1 MAAFS
6 LIFAPN
12 AEAATFSPKIV
23 LPFLST
29 SISGNENDEI
39 IGITSTKKHWI
50 VAGNAVGDFLGTTAL
65 NPLAPIGGIDSWVSA
80 FDTSGVNA
88 WSLRVGTSED
98 DLVTAIAADSKE
110 QIWIAGLAQSE
121 INPIVVAT
129 TDSSTTS
136 VESQPN
142 QTSTVQTLNPDL
154 VNSEILKPLR
164 KDLKFLTVAQIDKNG
179 QLINR
184 FATAM
189 NNFGYVTAIIPG
201 STGIFLIGIEIAKS
215 GGERSFMQL
224 LSSTGEFG
232 PKYYFGKSATTLM
245 SGVFNKDKTLTLV
258 GNSSE
263 VLAKKSVVGKV
274 DGIILN
280 VSPSDGKILKIVR
293 SNGVGAT
300 RSWKSAAG
308 NLTVG
313 GTSKIKTL
321 SEGVISQF
329 SSTGAVLWSKRY
341 AGATAAVNNSAVIAV
356 LTTQN
361 NPLLKSK
368 AGDVVVYQFD
378 KKGDPTLGG
387 RIPLSAEIIGL
398 RSQAGLGTC
407 VATLAVDGTFAL
419 SQFPF

>member
-1 MAAFS
+1 M
-6 LIFAPN
+6 
-12 AEAATFSPKIV
+12 

-29 SISGNENDEI
+29 TISGNDNDEI
-39 IGITSTKKHWI
+39 IGITSTKKNWI
-50 VAGNAVGDFLGTTAL
+50 VAGNLVGDFLGTTPL
-65 NPLAPIGGIDSWVSA
+65 NPLGGVDSWVSA
-80 FDTSGVNA
+80 FDSSGVNV
-88 WSLRVGTSED
+88 WSLRVGTTED
-98 DLVTAIAADSKE
+98 DVATAIAADSKE
-110 QIWIAGLAQSE
+110 QIWVAGLAQSDKDSTVIANTE
-121 INPIVVAT
+121 SS
-129 TDSSTTS
+129 SST
-136 VESQPN
+136 VEAPPI
-142 QTSTVQTLNPDL
+142 QTPTVQTLNPDT
-154 VNSEILKPLR
+154 VTSENLNPLR
-164 KDLKFLTVAQIDKNG
+164 KDLKFLTVVQIDKNG
-179 QLINR
+179 LLINR
-184 FATAM
+184 YTTALK
-189 NNFGYVTAIIPG
+189 NFGYVTAVIPG
-201 STGIFLIGIEIAKS
+201 SSGIYLIGVEIAKT
-215 GGERSFMQL
+215 GGERSFLQS

-232 PKYYFGKSATTLM
+232 PKFYFGKSATTLT
-245 SGVFNKDKTLTLV
+245 SGVLNKDKTLTLV
-258 GNSSE
+258 GNSAE
-263 VLAKKSVVGKV
+263 VIAKKSVIGKV

-313 GTSKIKTL
+313 GTSKTKTVN
-321 SEGVISQF
+321 EGVISQF
-329 SSTGAVLWSKRY
+329 SSTGSVLWSKRY
-341 AGATAAVNNSAVIAV
+341 VGATAALNNSAVVAV
-356 LTTQN
+356 LSAQS

>member
-1 MAAFS
+1 M
-6 LIFAPN
+6 
-12 AEAATFSPKIV
+12 

-29 SISGNENDEI
+29 TISGNDNDEI
-39 IGITSTKKHWI
+39 IGITSTKKNWI
-50 VAGNAVGDFLGTTAL
+50 VAGNLVGDFLGTTPL
-65 NPLAPIGGIDSWVSA
+65 NPLGGVDSWVSA
-80 FDTSGVNA
+80 FDSSGVNV
-88 WSLRVGTSED
+88 WSLRVGTTED
-98 DLVTAIAADSKE
+98 DVATAIAADSKE
-110 QIWIAGLAQSE
+110 QIWVAGLAQSDKDSTVIANTE
-121 INPIVVAT
+121 SS
-129 TDSSTTS
+129 SST
-136 VESQPN
+136 VEAPPI
-142 QTSTVQTLNPDL
+142 QTPTVQTLNPDT
-154 VNSEILKPLR
+154 VTSENLNPLR
-164 KDLKFLTVAQIDKNG
+164 KDLKFLTVVQIDKNG
-179 QLINR
+179 LLINR
-184 FATAM
+184 FATALK
-189 NNFGYVTAIIPG
+189 NFGYVTAVIPG
-201 STGIFLIGIEIAKS
+201 SSGIYLIGVEIAKT
-215 GGERSFMQL
+215 GGERSFLQS

-232 PKYYFGKSATTLM
+232 PKFYFGKSATTLT
-245 SGVFNKDKTLTLV
+245 SGVLNKDKTLTLV
-258 GNSSE
+258 GNSAE
-263 VLAKKSVVGKV
+263 VIAKKSVIGKV

-313 GTSKIKTL
+313 GTSKTKTVN
-321 SEGVISQF
+321 EGVISQF
-329 SSTGAVLWSKRY
+329 SSTGSVLWSKRY
-341 AGATAAVNNSAVIAV
+341 VGATAALNNSAVVAV
-356 LTTQN
+356 LTAQS

>member
-1 MAAFS
+1 M
-6 LIFAPN
+6 
-12 AEAATFSPKIV
+12 

-29 SISGNENDEI
+29 TISGNDNDEI
-39 IGITSTKKHWI
+39 IGITSTKKNWI
-50 VAGNAVGDFLGTTAL
+50 VAGNLVGDFLGTTPL
-65 NPLAPIGGIDSWVSA
+65 NPLGGVDSWVSA
-80 FDTSGVNA
+80 FDSSGVNV
-88 WSLRVGTSED
+88 WSLRVGTTED
-98 DLVTAIAADSKE
+98 DVATAIAADSKE
-110 QIWIAGLAQSE
+110 QIWVAGLAQSDKDSTV
-121 INPIVVAT
+121 IAT
-129 TDSSTTS
+129 TESSSST
-136 VESQPN
+136 VEASPI
-142 QTSTVQTLNPDL
+142 QTPTVQTLNPDT
-154 VNSEILKPLR
+154 VTSENLNPLR
-164 KDLKFLTVAQIDKNG
+164 KDLKFLTVVQIDKNG
-179 QLINR
+179 LLINR
-184 FATAM
+184 FATALK
-189 NNFGYVTAIIPG
+189 NFGYVTAVIPG
-201 STGIFLIGIEIAKS
+201 SSGIYLIGVEIAKT
-215 GGERSFMQL
+215 GGERSFLQS

-232 PKYYFGKSATTLM
+232 PKFYFGKSATTLT
-245 SGVFNKDKTLTLV
+245 SGVLNKDKTLTLV
-258 GNSSE
+258 GNSAE
-263 VLAKKSVVGKV
+263 VIAKKSVIGKV

-313 GTSKIKTL
+313 GTSKTKTVN
-321 SEGVISQF
+321 EGVISQF
-329 SSTGAVLWSKRY
+329 SSTGSVLWSKRY
-341 AGATAAVNNSAVIAV
+341 VGATAALNNSAVVAV
-356 LTTQN
+356 LTAQS

>member
-1 MAAFS
+1 M
-6 LIFAPN
+6 
-12 AEAATFSPKIV
+12 

-29 SISGNENDEI
+29 TISGNDNDEI
-39 IGITSTKKHWI
+39 IGITSTKKNWI
-50 VAGNAVGDFLGTTAL
+50 VAGNLVGDFLGTTPL
-65 NPLAPIGGIDSWVSA
+65 NPLGGVDSWVSA
-80 FDTSGVNA
+80 FDSSGVNV
-88 WSLRVGTSED
+88 WSLRVGTTED
-98 DLVTAIAADSKE
+98 DVATAVAADSKE
-110 QIWIAGLAQSE
+110 QIWVAGLAQSDKDSTV
-121 INPIVVAT
+121 IAT
-129 TDSSTTS
+129 TESSSST
-136 VESQPN
+136 VEAPPI
-142 QTSTVQTLNPDL
+142 QTPTVQTLNPDT
-154 VNSEILKPLR
+154 VTSENLNPLR
-164 KDLKFLTVAQIDKNG
+164 KDLKFLTVVQIDKNG
-179 QLINR
+179 LLINR
-184 FATAM
+184 FATALK
-189 NNFGYVTAIIPG
+189 NFGYVTAVIPG
-201 STGIFLIGIEIAKS
+201 SSGIYLIGVEIAKT
-215 GGERSFMQL
+215 GGERSFLQT

-232 PKYYFGKSATTLM
+232 PKFYFGKSATTLT
-245 SGVFNKDKTLTLV
+245 SGVLNKDKTLTLV
-258 GNSSE
+258 GNSAE
-263 VLAKKSVVGKV
+263 VIAKKSVVGKV

-313 GTSKIKTL
+313 GTSKTKTVN
-321 SEGVISQF
+321 EGVISQF
-329 SSTGAVLWSKRY
+329 SSTGSVLWSKRY
-341 AGATAAVNNSAVIAV
+341 VGATAAVNNSAVVAV
-356 LTTQN
+356 LSAQS

>member
-1 MAAFS
+1 M
-6 LIFAPN
+6 
-12 AEAATFSPKIV
+12 

-29 SISGNENDEI
+29 TISGNDNDEI
-39 IGITSTKKHWI
+39 IGITSTKKNWI
-50 VAGNAVGDFLGTTAL
+50 VAGNLVGDFLGTTPL
-65 NPLAPIGGIDSWVSA
+65 NPLGGVDSWVSA
-80 FDTSGVNA
+80 FDSSGVNV
-88 WSLRVGTSED
+88 WSLRVGTTED
-98 DLVTAIAADSKE
+98 DVATAIAADSKE
-110 QIWIAGLAQSE
+110 QIWVAGLAQSDKDLTV
-121 INPIVVAT
+121 ITT
-129 TDSSTTS
+129 TDSSSTT
-136 VESQPN
+136 VEAPPI
-142 QTSTVQTLNPDL
+142 QTPTVQTLNPDT
-154 VNSEILKPLR
+154 VTSENLNPLR
-164 KDLKFLTVAQIDKNG
+164 KDLKFITVVQIDQNG
-179 QLINR
+179 LLINR
-184 FATAM
+184 FATALK
-189 NNFGYVTAIIPG
+189 NFGYVTAVIPG
-201 STGIFLIGIEIAKS
+201 SSGIYLIGVEIAKT
-215 GGERSFMQL
+215 GGERSFLQS

-232 PKYYFGKSATTLM
+232 PKFYFGKSATTLT
-245 SGVFNKDKTLTLV
+245 SGVLNKDKTLTLV
-258 GNSSE
+258 GNSAE
-263 VLAKKSVVGKV
+263 VIAKKSVVGKV

-313 GTSKIKTL
+313 GTLKTKTVN
-321 SEGVISQF
+321 EAVISQF
-329 SSTGAVLWSKRY
+329 SSTGSVLWSKRY
-341 AGATAAVNNSAVIAV
+341 VGATAALNNSAVVAV
-356 LTTQN
+356 LSAQS

>member
-1 MAAFS
+1 M
-6 LIFAPN
+6 
-12 AEAATFSPKIV
+12 

-29 SISGNENDEI
+29 TISGNDNDEI
-39 IGITSTKKHWI
+39 IGITSTKKNWI
-50 VAGNAVGDFLGTTAL
+50 VAGNLVGDFLGTTPV
-65 NPLAPIGGIDSWVSA
+65 NPLGGVDSWVSA
-80 FDTSGVNA
+80 FDSSGVNV
-88 WSLRVGTSED
+88 WSLRVGTTED
-98 DLVTAIAADSKE
+98 DVATAVVADSKE
-110 QIWIAGLAQSE
+110 QIWVAGLAQSDKDSTV
-121 INPIVVAT
+121 IAT
-129 TDSSTTS
+129 TESSSNT
-136 VESQPN
+136 VEAPPI
-142 QTSTVQTLNPDL
+142 QTPTVQTLNPDT
-154 VNSEILKPLR
+154 VTSENLNPLR
-164 KDLKFLTVAQIDKNG
+164 KDLKFLTVVQIDKNG
-179 QLINR
+179 LLINR
-184 FATAM
+184 FATALK
-189 NNFGYVTAIIPG
+189 NFGYVTAVIPG
-201 STGIFLIGIEIAKS
+201 SSGIYLIGVEIAKT
-215 GGERSFMQL
+215 GGERSFLQS

-232 PKYYFGKSATTLM
+232 PKFYFGKSATTLT
-245 SGVFNKDKTLTLV
+245 SGVLNKDKTLTLV
-258 GNSSE
+258 GNSAE
-263 VLAKKSVVGKV
+263 VIAKKSVIGKV

-313 GTSKIKTL
+313 GTSKTKTVN
-321 SEGVISQF
+321 EGVISQF
-329 SSTGAVLWSKRY
+329 SSTGSVLWSKRY
-341 AGATAAVNNSAVIAV
+341 VGATAALNNSAVVAV
-356 LTTQN
+356 LTAQS

>member
-1 MAAFS
+1 M
-6 LIFAPN
+6 
-12 AEAATFSPKIV
+12 

-29 SISGNENDEI
+29 TISGNDNDEI
-39 IGITSTKKHWI
+39 IGITSTKKNWI
-50 VAGNAVGDFLGTTAL
+50 VAGNLVGDFLGTTPL
-65 NPLAPIGGIDSWVSA
+65 NPLGGVDSWVSA
-80 FDTSGVNA
+80 FDSSGVNV
-88 WSLRVGTSED
+88 WSLRVGTTED
-98 DLVTAIAADSKE
+98 DVATAIAADSKE
-110 QIWIAGLAQSE
+110 QIWVAGLAQSDKDSTV
-121 INPIVVAT
+121 IAT
-129 TDSSTTS
+129 TESSSNT
-136 VESQPN
+136 VEAPPI
-142 QTSTVQTLNPDL
+142 QTPTVQTLNPDT
-154 VNSEILKPLR
+154 VTSENLNPLR
-164 KDLKFLTVAQIDKNG
+164 KDLKFLTVVQIDKNG
-179 QLINR
+179 LLINR
-184 FATAM
+184 FATALK
-189 NNFGYVTAIIPG
+189 NFGYVTAVIPG
-201 STGIFLIGIEIAKS
+201 SSGIYLIGVEIAKT
-215 GGERSFMQL
+215 GGERSFLQS

-232 PKYYFGKSATTLM
+232 PKFYFGKSATTLT
-245 SGVFNKDKTLTLV
+245 SGVLNKDKTLTLV
-258 GNSSE
+258 GNSAE
-263 VLAKKSVVGKV
+263 VIAKKSVIGKV

-313 GTSKIKTL
+313 GTSKTKTVN
-321 SEGVISQF
+321 EGVISQF
-329 SSTGAVLWSKRY
+329 SSTGSVLWSKRY
-341 AGATAAVNNSAVIAV
+341 VGATAALNNSAVVAV
-356 LTTQN
+356 LSAQS

>member
-1 MAAFS
+1 M
-6 LIFAPN
+6 
-12 AEAATFSPKIV
+12 

-29 SISGNENDEI
+29 TISGNDNDEI
-39 IGITSTKKHWI
+39 IGITSTKKNWI
-50 VAGNAVGDFLGTTAL
+50 VAGNLVGDFLGTTPL
-65 NPLAPIGGIDSWVSA
+65 NSLGGVDSWVSA
-80 FDTSGVNA
+80 FDSSGVNV
-88 WSLRVGTSED
+88 WSLRVGTTED
-98 DLVTAIAADSKE
+98 DVATAMAADSKE
-110 QIWIAGLAQSE
+110 QIWVAGLAQSDKDSTV
-121 INPIVVAT
+121 IAT
-129 TDSSTTS
+129 TESSSST
-136 VESQPN
+136 VEAPPI
-142 QTSTVQTLNPDL
+142 QTPTVQTLNPDT
-154 VNSEILKPLR
+154 VTSENLNPLR
-164 KDLKFLTVAQIDKNG
+164 KDLKFLTVVQIDKNG
-179 QLINR
+179 LLINR
-184 FATAM
+184 FATALK
-189 NNFGYVTAIIPG
+189 NFGYVTAVIPG
-201 STGIFLIGIEIAKS
+201 SSGIYLIGVEIAKT
-215 GGERSFMQL
+215 GGERSFLQS

-232 PKYYFGKSATTLM
+232 PKFYFGKSATTLT
-245 SGVFNKDKTLTLV
+245 SGVLNKDKTLTLV
-258 GNSSE
+258 GNSAE
-263 VLAKKSVVGKV
+263 VITKKSVVGKV

-313 GTSKIKTL
+313 GTSKTKTVN
-321 SEGVISQF
+321 EGVISQF
-329 SSTGAVLWSKRY
+329 SSTGSVLWSKRY
-341 AGATAAVNNSAVIAV
+341 VGATAALNNSTVVAV
-356 LTTQN
+356 LTAQS

>member
-1 MAAFS
+1 M
-6 LIFAPN
+6 
-12 AEAATFSPKIV
+12 

-29 SISGNENDEI
+29 TISGNDNDEI

-50 VAGNAVGDFLGTTAL
+50 VAGNLVGDFLGTTPV
-65 NPLAPIGGIDSWVSA
+65 NPLGGVDSWVSA
-80 FDTSGVNA
+80 FDSSGVNV
-88 WSLRVGTSED
+88 WSLRVGTTED
-98 DLVTAIAADSKE
+98 DVATAVVADSKE
-110 QIWIAGLAQSE
+110 QIWVAGLAQSDKDSTV
-121 INPIVVAT
+121 IAT
-129 TDSSTTS
+129 TESSS
-136 VESQPN
+136 NNVEAPPI
-142 QTSTVQTLNPDL
+142 QTPTVQTLNPDT
-154 VNSEILKPLR
+154 VTSENLNPLR
-164 KDLKFLTVAQIDKNG
+164 KDLKFLTVVQIDKNG
-179 QLINR
+179 LLINR
-184 FATAM
+184 FATALK
-189 NNFGYVTAIIPG
+189 NFGYVTAVIPG
-201 STGIFLIGIEIAKS
+201 SSGIYLIGVEIAKT
-215 GGERSFMQL
+215 GGERSFLQS

-232 PKYYFGKSATTLM
+232 PKFYFGKSATTLT
-245 SGVFNKDKTLTLV
+245 SGVLNKDKTLTLV
-258 GNSSE
+258 GNSAE
-263 VLAKKSVVGKV
+263 VIAKKSVVGKV

-280 VSPSDGKILKIVR
+280 VSPFDGKILKIVR

-313 GTSKIKTL
+313 GTSKTKTVN
-321 SEGVISQF
+321 EGVISQF
-329 SSTGAVLWSKRY
+329 SSTGSVLWSKRY
-341 AGATAAVNNSAVIAV
+341 VGATAALNNSAVVAV
-356 LTTQN
+356 LSAQS

>member
-1 MAAFS
+1 M
-6 LIFAPN
+6 
-12 AEAATFSPKIV
+12 

-29 SISGNENDEI
+29 TISGNNNDEI

-50 VAGNAVGDFLGTTAL
+50 VAGNLVGDFLGTTPL
-65 NPLAPIGGIDSWVSA
+65 NPLGGVDSWVSA
-80 FDTSGVNA
+80 FDSSGVNV
-88 WSLRVGTSED
+88 WSLRVGTTED
-98 DLVTAIAADSKE
+98 DVATAIAADSKE
-110 QIWIAGLAQSE
+110 QIWVAGLAQSDKDLTV
-121 INPIVVAT
+121 ITT
-129 TDSSTTS
+129 TDSSSTT
-136 VESQPN
+136 VEAPPI
-142 QTSTVQTLNPDL
+142 QTPTVQTLNPDT
-154 VNSEILKPLR
+154 VTSENLNPLR
-164 KDLKFLTVAQIDKNG
+164 KDLKFITVVQIDQNG
-179 QLINR
+179 LLINR
-184 FATAM
+184 FATALK
-189 NNFGYVTAIIPG
+189 NFGYVTAVIPG
-201 STGIFLIGIEIAKS
+201 SSGIYLIGVEIAKT
-215 GGERSFMQL
+215 GGERSFLQS

-232 PKYYFGKSATTLM
+232 PKFYFGKSATTLT
-245 SGVFNKDKTLTLV
+245 SGVLNKDKTLTLV
-258 GNSSE
+258 GNSAE
-263 VLAKKSVVGKV
+263 VIAKKSVVGKV

>member
-1 MAAFS
+1 
-6 LIFAPN
+6 
-12 AEAATFSPKIV
+12 V

-29 SISGNENDEI
+29 TISGNDNDEI
-39 IGITSTKKHWI
+39 IGITSTKKNWI
-50 VAGNAVGDFLGTTAL
+50 VAGNLVGDFLGTTPL
-65 NPLAPIGGIDSWVSA
+65 NPLGGVDSWVSA
-80 FDTSGVNA
+80 FDSSGVNV
-88 WSLRVGTSED
+88 WSLRVGTTED
-98 DLVTAIAADSKE
+98 DVATAIAADSKE
-110 QIWIAGLAQSE
+110 QIWVAGLAQSDKDSTVIANTE
-121 INPIVVAT
+121 SS
-129 TDSSTTS
+129 SST
-136 VESQPN
+136 VEAPPI
-142 QTSTVQTLNPDL
+142 QTPTVQTLNPDT
-154 VNSEILKPLR
+154 VTSENLNPLR
-164 KDLKFLTVAQIDKNG
+164 KDLKFLTVVQIDKNG
-179 QLINR
+179 LLINR
-184 FATAM
+184 FATALK
-189 NNFGYVTAIIPG
+189 NFGYVTAVIPG
-201 STGIFLIGIEIAKS
+201 SSGIYLIGVEIAKT
-215 GGERSFMQL
+215 GGERSFLQS

-232 PKYYFGKSATTLM
+232 PKFYFGKSATTLT
-245 SGVFNKDKTLTLV
+245 SGVLNKDKTLTLV
-258 GNSSE
+258 GNSAE
-263 VLAKKSVVGKV
+263 VIAKKSVIGKV

-313 GTSKIKTL
+313 GTSKTKTVN
-321 SEGVISQF
+321 EGVISQF
-329 SSTGAVLWSKRY
+329 SSTGSVLWSKRY
-341 AGATAAVNNSAVIAV
+341 VGATAALNNSAVVAV
-356 LTTQN
+356 LTAQS

>member
-1 MAAFS
+1 M
-6 LIFAPN
+6 
-12 AEAATFSPKIV
+12 

-29 SISGNENDEI
+29 TISGNDNDEI
-39 IGITSTKKHWI
+39 IGITSTKKNWI
-50 VAGNAVGDFLGTTAL
+50 VAGNLVGDFLGTTPL
-65 NPLAPIGGIDSWVSA
+65 NPLGGVDSWVSA
-80 FDTSGVNA
+80 FDSSGVNV
-88 WSLRVGTSED
+88 WSLRVGTTED
-98 DLVTAIAADSKE
+98 DVATAIAADSKE
-110 QIWIAGLAQSE
+110 QIWVAGLAQSDKDLTV
-121 INPIVVAT
+121 ITT
-129 TDSSTTS
+129 TDSSSTT
-136 VESQPN
+136 VEAPPI
-142 QTSTVQTLNPDL
+142 QTPTVQTLNPDT
-154 VNSEILKPLR
+154 VTSENLNPLR
-164 KDLKFLTVAQIDKNG
+164 KDLKFLTVVQIDKNG
-179 QLINR
+179 LLMNR
-184 FATAM
+184 FATALK
-189 NNFGYVTAIIPG
+189 NFGYVTAVIPG
-201 STGIFLIGIEIAKS
+201 SSGIYLIGVEIAKT
-215 GGERSFMQL
+215 GGERSFLQS

-232 PKYYFGKSATTLM
+232 PKFYFGKSATTLT
-245 SGVFNKDKTLTLV
+245 SGVLNKDKTLTLV
-258 GNSSE
+258 GNSAE
-263 VLAKKSVVGKV
+263 VIAKKSVVGKV

-313 GTSKIKTL
+313 GTLKTKTVN
-321 SEGVISQF
+321 EAVISQF
-329 SSTGAVLWSKRY
+329 SSTGSVLWSKRY
-341 AGATAAVNNSAVIAV
+341 VGATAAVNNSAVVAV
-356 LTTQN
+356 LTVQS